1 MRIDDKVAV
10 VTGAGSG
17 IGEGIALR
25 LAEAGGALVVADIDL
40 DAARA
45 TAAKISDQGGEAMPV
60 ACNVASTEDARAMI
74 DGALNRFGS
83 VDVLVNN
90 AGIARDA
97 IVPKMTEEMWDAV
110 LAVNLGGVFNCTKF
124 AVTAMKRQCSGRI
137 VNISSRAYLGNYGQ
151 ANYSATKGAI
161 VGFTR
166 ALALEV
172 GPFGIRVNAI
182 APGYIDT
189 PMTRATVGDSVEQY
203 KLTSPLRTVGSP
215 ADIAEAVLFLAASPS
230 DYITGETLSV
240 GGGRSIGQQPF

>member
-1 MRIDDKVAV
+1 MRIDEKVAV

-17 IGEGIALR
+17 IGRGIAVR
-25 LAEAGGALVVADIDL
+25 LASAGAKVVVADIDA
-40 DAARA
+40 DAAGT
-45 TAAKISDQGGEAMPV
+45 TADEISDGGGEAL
-60 ACNVASTEDARAMI
+60 ATGCNVALAADAGAMI
-74 DGALNRFGS
+74 EEAVERFGS

-90 AGIARDA
+90 AGITRDA

-110 LAVNLGGVFNCTKF
+110 LAVNLGGVFNCSKV
-124 AVTAMKRQCSGRI
+124 AVGVMKRQGSGKI

-151 ANYSATKGAI
+151 ANYSATKGAV

-172 GPFGIRVNAI
+172 GPHGIRVNAI

-189 PMTRATVGDSVEQY
+189 PMTRATVGERVEQY
-203 KLTSPLRTVGSP
+203 KLTSPLRSVGLP
-215 ADIAEAVLFLAASPS
+215 ADIAEAVLFLASSSS

-240 GGGRSIGQQPF
+240 GGGRNIGQQPF